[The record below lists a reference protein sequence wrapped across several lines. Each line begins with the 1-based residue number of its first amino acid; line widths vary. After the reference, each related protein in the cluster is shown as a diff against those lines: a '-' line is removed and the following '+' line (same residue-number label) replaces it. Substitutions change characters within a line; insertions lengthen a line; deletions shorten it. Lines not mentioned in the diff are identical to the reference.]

1 MQVVEAQEGEGAQGE
16 EQQQTGQL
24 GHFGMTV
31 QERGGEDAGSGRG
44 IWAGLTGRASGAR
57 LRCLDLSA
65 GGEDP
70 GQGRAPAA
78 GVGWRE
84 NWRRGDQVSSEVGR
98 GGRVAAEGTRD
109 LGELNCRTR
118 GGGVRAGL
126 TGELAEDSEFWLVG
140 GRCC

>member
-1 MQVVEAQEGEGAQGE
+1 MVEAQAGEGAQGE

-24 GHFGMTV
+24 GHLGMTV

-84 NWRRGDQVSSEVGR
+84 NWRKGDQVSSEVGR

-109 LGELNCRTR
+109 LGELNRRT
-118 GGGVRAGL
+118 
-126 TGELAEDSEFWLVG
+126 
-140 GRCC
+140 